1 MNSIFLVQ
9 DALAFPPVE
18 AALIQPNGLLAI
30 GGDLSKERL
39 LEAYRHGIFP
49 WFNEGDPILWWS
61 PNPRM
66 VLFPSE
72 FKISH
77 SLRKILRNGVF
88 EVKFDTAFEQV
99 MRACASPRKGQAG
112 TWILEEMIT
121 AYCDLHRI
129 GYAHSVETWINGEL
143 VGGLYGMALGKMFY
157 GESMFSRCTNASKIA
172 IAYLC
177 HQLERWNF
185 GMIDCQMHTSH
196 LASLGAREIPREEF
210 IFRLKELIHY
220 ADSPLAVKWV
230 APTANIF
237 IK

>member
-1 MNSIFLVQ
+1 MNSIFLIQ
-9 DALAFPPVE
+9 DELAFPPVE
-18 AALIQPNGLLAI
+18 MALTQPNGLLAV

-61 PNPRM
+61 PAPRT
-66 VLFPSE
+66 VLFPNE
-72 FKISH
+72 FIISH
-77 SLRKILRNGVF
+77 SLRKVLRKGDF

-99 MRACASPRKGQAG
+99 MRACASPRKDQAG

-121 AYCDLHRI
+121 AYCELHRD
-129 GYAHSVETWINGEL
+129 GYAHSVETWLDGEL

-157 GESMFSRCTNASKIA
+157 GESMFSLRTNASKIA
-172 IAYLC
+172 VAHLC
-177 HQLERWNF
+177 RQLDSWNF
-185 GMIDCQMHTSH
+185 GMIDCQMHTPH

-210 IFRLKELIHY
+210 ILRMKELIHY
-220 ADSPLAVKWV
+220 PGEQLFTQWI

-237 IK
+237 NR